1 MWQGMADAVRSF
13 EQDSEIRVIVVSGAG
28 DQAFSAGADI
38 SEFEE
43 KRGTEA
49 AVRRYEEVVEAAIHA
64 LTQTPKPTL
73 AMIRGFCV
81 GGGLEIAISC
91 DLRLA
96 AEAARFGIPAAR
108 LGLGY
113 GYTGVE
119 PRADIGGP
127 AAAKEIL
134 FTGDRKSVV

>member
-1 MWQGMADAVRSF
+1 MNRHHLDLHVLTHACPTRRSS
-13 EQDSEIRVIVVSGAG
+13 DLSEIRVIVVSGAG

-96 AEAARFGIPAAR
+96 AEDARFGIPAAR

-113 GYTGVE
+113 ARSEEHTSE
-119 PRADIGGP
+119 
-127 AAAKEIL
+127 L
-134 FTGDRKSVV
+134 QSL